1 MDDQPVPCMVLP
13 SVAVQFAQKFMA
25 IRRPGILPLGLS
37 LPFSALD
44 APVEGP

>member
-1 MDDQPVPCMVLP
+1 MNDQPVPCMVLP

-44 APVEGP
+44 APVAGP

>member
-1 MDDQPVPCMVLP
+1 MDDQPFPCMVLP
-13 SVAVQFAQKFMA
+13 SVAVHFSQKFMA

-44 APVEGP
+44 ASVAGP

>member
-1 MDDQPVPCMVLP
+1 MDVQPVPCMVLP
-13 SVAVQFAQKFMA
+13 SAAVQFAQKFMA

-44 APVEGP
+44 ASVAGP

>member
-1 MDDQPVPCMVLP
+1 MDDQPVPCMVLS

-44 APVEGP
+44 ASVAGP